1 MTTQTPPAAI
11 FSRDRKHRY
20 TLRRQLD
27 PMLGQGTCCFIMCNP
42 STANEFH
49 NDPTIRRCIGF
60 ARSWGFQQ
68 LVVVNLFALRST
80 DPKSLYATKGDP
92 IGKLN
97 DGYILQAV
105 IEADL
110 VVCAWGNN
118 GTLKGRS
125 KDVLAQLQPFGA
137 KVKHLGMTDQGEPGH
152 PLHLLKTTQLQEFA
166 LAV

>member
-1 MTTQTPPAAI
+1 MTTDTRPRAV

-27 PMLGQGTCCFIMCNP
+27 PMLGQGVCCFIMCNS
-42 STANEFH
+42 STANEFQD
-49 NDPTIRRCIGF
+49 DPTVRRCIDF

-80 DPKSLYATKGDP
+80 DPKSLYTTKGDP
-92 IGKLN
+92 IGGLN

-110 VVCAWGNN
+110 VVCAWGNH
-118 GTLKGRS
+118 GALKGRS

-137 KVKHLGMTDQGEPGH
+137 KIQHLGMTSQGEPGH
-152 PLHLLKTTQLQEFA
+152 PLYLPKTSQLQEIA
-166 LAV
+166 A